1 MTKDRHGTDERIV
14 IMQNHFLKH
23 IWFDYRAELEFGV
36 MVTAVLMLSYWAT
49 GVVIPAEL
57 SEHWLWPL
65 LNACIATL
73 CFFGAWLCFKH
84 NDDNRIRIAW
94 AVALLLWGLLEAV
107 LVTGV
112 ILYDIPIVKPGTET
126 LTGNAMIVGCLFAW
140 ILFIYPLEA
149 LRPDHFVW
157 WRSLLQL
164 LPLPVMAIL
173 DYFLSIDLRLVIAL
187 YPLWLLGILVVQI
200 RKYRQWCEDNFST
213 MDNIDAQWL
222 MRYIVMLVIAG
233 GSFFWLCV
241 SNDPSRV
248 VTQDLYLLYMIA
260 YTTERVLYRPD
271 PWKQLRST
279 VSEEPEE
286 VNPANVA
293 YRATME
299 AWLDKEK
306 PYLNPDF
313 QLTDLRQVLPMN
325 RSYLS
330 RFINSAYGRSFYQWV
345 SGLRIEEAKRLMT
358 EHPELKIQDVAER
371 CGFSSRSVFTQ
382 VFTRETGVNPR
393 EWK

>member
-1 MTKDRHGTDERIV
+1 VQKYEKVENYPYLCPWFYDHKRIE

-36 MVTAVLMLSYWAT
+36 MVTAVLMLNYWAT
-49 GVVIPAEL
+49 GLVIPAEL
-57 SEHWLWPL
+57 SERWLWPL

-140 ILFIYPLEA
+140 ILFIYPREA
-149 LRPDHFVW
+149 LQPDHFVW

-213 MDNIDAQWL
+213 MDNIDAQWI

-233 GSFFWLCV
+233 GSFFWLCI

-279 VSEEPEE
+279 VMDEQED
-286 VNPANVA
+286 VNPVNAT
-293 YRATME
+293 YRATLE

-306 PYLNPDF
+306 PYL
-313 QLTDLRQVLPMN
+313 LR
-325 RSYLS
+325 
-330 RFINSAYGRSFYQWV
+330 
-345 SGLRIEEAKRLMT
+345 
-358 EHPELKIQDVAER
+358 
-371 CGFSSRSVFTQ
+371 
-382 VFTRETGVNPR
+382 
-393 EWK
+393 

>member
-1 MTKDRHGTDERIV
+1 
-14 IMQNHFLKH
+14 
-23 IWFDYRAELEFGV
+23 
-36 MVTAVLMLSYWAT
+36 
-49 GVVIPAEL
+49 
-57 SEHWLWPL
+57 
-65 LNACIATL
+65 
-73 CFFGAWLCFKH
+73 
-84 NDDNRIRIAW
+84 
-94 AVALLLWGLLEAV
+94 
-107 LVTGV
+107 
-112 ILYDIPIVKPGTET
+112 
-126 LTGNAMIVGCLFAW
+126 
-140 ILFIYPLEA
+140 
-149 LRPDHFVW
+149 
-157 WRSLLQL
+157 
-164 LPLPVMAIL
+164 MAIL

-241 SNDPSRV
+241 SNNPSRV

-313 QLTDLRQVLPMN
+313 QLTDLRQVLPLN
-325 RSYLS
+325 RTYLS
-330 RFINSAYGRSFYQWV
+330 QFINTYRRG
-345 SGLRIEEAKRLMT
+345 
-358 EHPELKIQDVAER
+358 
-371 CGFSSRSVFTQ
+371 
-382 VFTRETGVNPR
+382 
-393 EWK
+393 

>member
-1 MTKDRHGTDERIV
+1 
-14 IMQNHFLKH
+14 MQNHFLKH

>member
-1 MTKDRHGTDERIV
+1 
-14 IMQNHFLKH
+14 MQNHYLKH
-23 IWFDYRAELEFGV
+23 IWIDYRAELEFGV

-73 CFFGAWLCFKH
+73 CFFGAWLCLKH
-84 NDDNRIRIAW
+84 NDGNRIRVAW

-149 LRPDHFVW
+149 LQPDHFVW

-164 LPLPVMAIL
+164 LPLPIMAIL
-173 DYFLSIDLRLVIAL
+173 DSLLPIDLRLLIAL
-187 YPLWLLGILVVQI
+187 YPLCLLGILIAQI

-213 MDNIDAQWL
+213 MDNIDAQWIV
-222 MRYIVMLVIAG
+222 RYIMMLVIAG

-241 SNDPSRV
+241 SHDPSRV
-248 VTQDLYLLYMIA
+248 FTQDLYLLYMIA

-279 VSEEPEE
+279 VLDEQEE
-286 VNPANVA
+286 VNPVNAT
-293 YRATME
+293 YRATLE

-313 QLTDLRQVLPMN
+313 QLTDLRQVLPLN
-325 RSYLS
+325 RTYLS
-330 RFINSAYGRSFYQWV
+330 QFINTEYGCTFYQFV
-345 SGLRIEEAKRLMT
+345 NRRRIDEANRMKI
-358 EHPELKIQDVAER
+358 EHPDWTVQDISQR
-371 CGFSSRSVFTQ
+371 CGFSSPRAFYRT
-382 VFTRETGVNPR
+382 FARENGMTPK
-393 EWK
+393 EWWLSQRDNS

>member
-1 MTKDRHGTDERIV
+1 
-14 IMQNHFLKH
+14 MQNHYLKH
-23 IWFDYRAELEFGV
+23 IWIDYRAELEFGV

-73 CFFGAWLCFKH
+73 CFFGVWLCLKH
-84 NDDNRIRIAW
+84 NGGNRIRIAW

-112 ILYDIPIVKPGTET
+112 ILYDIPIVKPGTEA

-149 LRPDHFVW
+149 LQPYHFVW

-164 LPLPVMAIL
+164 LPLPVMAIFN
-173 DYFLSIDLRLVIAL
+173 YLSPVDLRILIVL
-187 YPLWLLGILVVQI
+187 YPLWLLNILFVQI

-233 GSFFWLCV
+233 GSFFWLCI
-241 SNDPSRV
+241 SNVPSRV
-248 VTQDLYLLYMIA
+248 VTQDLYLLFFIA
-260 YTTERVLYRPD
+260 YTTERVLFRPD
-271 PWKQLRST
+271 PWKQLRTT

-286 VNPANVA
+286 VNPLNAT
-293 YRATME
+293 YRATLE

-313 QLTDLRQVLPMN
+313 QLTDLRQVLPLN
-325 RSYLS
+325 RTYLS
-330 RFINSAYGRSFYQWV
+330 HLINTEYGCTFYQFV
-345 SGLRIEEAKRLMT
+345 NRRRIDEAKQMKI
-358 EHPELKIQDVAER
+358 EHPEWTMQDISQR
-371 CGFSSRSVFTQ
+371 CGFSSPRVFYRT
-382 VFTRETGVNPR
+382 FARETGMTPK
-393 EWK
+393 EWWLNRGDNS

>member
-1 MTKDRHGTDERIV
+1 
-14 IMQNHFLKH
+14 MQSNILKRL
-23 IWFDYRAELEFGV
+23 WYDYRLEADFGLA
-36 MVTAVLMLSYWAT
+36 VTAVLVLSYWAT
-49 GVVIPAEL
+49 GVIIPAEL
-57 SEHWLWPL
+57 SEHLLWPL

-73 CFFGAWLCFKH
+73 CIFGAWLCFKH

-112 ILYDIPIVKPGTET
+112 ILYDIPIVKPGTVT

-149 LRPDHFVW
+149 LQPDHFVW

-187 YPLWLLGILVVQI
+187 YPLCLLGILVVQI

-313 QLTDLRQVLPMN
+313 QLTDLRQVLPLN
-325 RSYLS
+325 RTYLS
-330 RFINSAYGRSFYQWV
+330 QFINTEYGCTFYQFV
-345 SGLRIEEAKRLMT
+345 NRRRIDEAKRMKT
-358 EHPELKIQDVAER
+358 EHPEWTMQDISQR
-371 CGFSSRSVFTQ
+371 CGFSSPRVFYRT
-382 VFTRETGVNPR
+382 FARETGMTPK
-393 EWK
+393 EWWLNRGDNS

>member
-1 MTKDRHGTDERIV
+1 
-14 IMQNHFLKH
+14 MQSNILKRL
-23 IWFDYRAELEFGV
+23 WYDYRLEADFGLA
-36 MVTAVLMLSYWAT
+36 VTAVLMLSYWAT

-73 CFFGAWLCFKH
+73 CFFGAWLCLKH

-112 ILYDIPIVKPGTET
+112 ILYDIPIVKPGTVT

-149 LRPDHFVW
+149 LQPDHFVW

-187 YPLWLLGILVVQI
+187 YPLCLLGILVVQI

-248 VTQDLYLLYMIA
+248 FTQDLYLLYMIA

-279 VSEEPEE
+279 IMDEQEE
-286 VNPANVA
+286 VNPINAT
-293 YRATME
+293 YRATLE

-313 QLTDLRQVLPMN
+313 QLTDLRQVLPLN
-325 RSYLS
+325 RTYLS
-330 RFINSAYGRSFYQWV
+330 QFINAEYGCTFYQFV
-345 SGLRIEEAKRLMT
+345 NRRRIDEAKRMKT
-358 EHPELKIQDVAER
+358 EHPEWTMQDISQR
-371 CGFSSRSVFTQ
+371 CGFSSARVFYRT
-382 VFTRETGVNPR
+382 FARETGMTTK
-393 EWK
+393 EWWLNRGDNS

>member
-1 MTKDRHGTDERIV
+1 
-14 IMQNHFLKH
+14 MQNHFLKH

-286 VNPANVA
+286 FNPANVA